1 MTNILTHRWTIMV
14 VWLVAGVSAFMMAIV
29 VGILMPSIRAE
40 LGLSP
45 AQQGFLGSSAFI
57 GNLILALPLS
67 WWTSQFRP
75 KPLTAITLVI
85 GAGLLALQGW
95 APSFAVLLV
104 GRLGFGVSTLAREP
118 ARALLMQQWFQPRE
132 FIIVNS
138 MYNALFGV
146 VVGGG
151 LAVTPFVLSAAG
163 DDWRTVLFAFCGL
176 ALLMALVWTAVGRE
190 RRDARAAAA
199 SESGG
204 RTDVIRSVLARRDL
218 WIAGLGFTGATL
230 GWSAFLNFYPTLMLD
245 EYGVSLNW
253 TGAILGLGIL
263 IGGLCGIAFS
273 YAIRGLPPARRKN
286 LVQALGVLMAAT
298 YFGMTRIDSPPLLAL
313 ASAANGVAWG
323 FWPILSSVPFYL
335 PGVRPRE
342 VAVAVSLIMT
352 TATFGTF
359 LGPTIAGTLQER
371 LGDLRTALSVVCFA
385 PLSLTVAGTLLR
397 IRAGDDDS
405 EERG

>member
-1 MTNILTHRWTIMV
+1 MV
-14 VWLVAGVSAFMMAIV
+14 VWLVSGVSAFMMAIV

-45 AQQGFLGSSAFI
+45 AQQGFLGSSAFV
-57 GNLILALPLS
+57 GNLILAIPLS

-75 KPLTAITLVI
+75 KPLTTVTLIIV
-85 GAGLLALQGW
+85 AALLAFQGW

-138 MYNALFGV
+138 MYNALFGL

-151 LAVTPFVLSAAG
+151 LAATPFVLSAAG
-163 DDWRTVLFAFCGL
+163 DDWRTVLFAFVGL

-190 RRDARAAAA
+190 RTADASPSTASSAARG
-199 SESGG
+199 SGG
-204 RTDVIRSVLARRDL
+204 RADIIRSVLARRDL

-245 EYGVSLNW
+245 EYGVPLTW

-263 IGGLCGIAFS
+263 IGGVCGVAFS
-273 YAIRGLPPARRKN
+273 YAIRGMPPARRKN
-286 LVQALGVLMAAT
+286 LVQALGVLMAAA
-298 YFGMTRIDSPPLLAL
+298 YFGMIRLESPPLLAL

-335 PGVRPRE
+335 PGMRPRE
-342 VAVAVSLIMT
+342 IAVAVSLIMT

-359 LGPTIAGTLQER
+359 LGPSIAGALQER
-371 LGDLRTALSVVCFA
+371 TGDLRAALTIICFA

-397 IRAGDDDS
+397 IRAGES
-405 EERG
+405 EE

>member
-1 MTNILTHRWTIMV
+1 MGKILAHRWTIML
-14 VWLVAGVSAFMMAIV
+14 VWLVSGVSAFMMAIV

-57 GNLILALPLS
+57 GNLILAIPLS

-75 KPLTAITLVI
+75 KPLTSVTMVV

-95 APSFAVLLV
+95 APNFAFLLV

-138 MYNALFGV
+138 VYNALFGL

-151 LAVTPFVLSAAG
+151 LATTPFILSAAG
-163 DDWRTVLFAFCGL
+163 NNWRTVLFAFVGM
-176 ALLMALVWTAVGRE
+176 ALLMALVWTAIGRE
-190 RRDARAAAA
+190 RRDARAV
-199 SESGG
+199 SRESGG
-204 RTDVIRSVLARRDL
+204 QREIIGRVLAYRDL
-218 WIAGLGFTGATL
+218 WIAGIGFTGATL
-230 GWSAFLNFYPTLMLD
+230 GWSAFLNFYPTLALD
-245 EYGVSLNW
+245 EYGAPLTR
-253 TGAILGLGIL
+253 TGAILGLGIF
-263 IGGLCGIAFS
+263 IGGLCGVAFS
-273 YAIRGLPPARRKN
+273 YAIIGMSPARRKN
-286 LVQALGVLMAAT
+286 LVQALGILMAAT
-298 YFGMTRIDSPPLLAL
+298 YFAMIRLDAPLPLAL

-335 PGVRPRE
+335 PGIRPRE

-359 LGPTIAGTLQER
+359 LGPTIAGALQER
-371 LGDLRTALSVVCFA
+371 LGDLRAALNIVCFA

-397 IRAGDDDS
+397 IRAGEDS
-405 EERG
+405 GGGG

>member
-1 MTNILTHRWTIMV
+1 MV
-14 VWLVAGVSAFMMAIV
+14 VWLVSGVSAFMMAIV

-45 AQQGFLGSSAFI
+45 AQQGFLGSSAFV
-57 GNLILALPLS
+57 GNLILAIPLS

-75 KPLTAITLVI
+75 KPLTTVTLVI
-85 GAGLLALQGW
+85 GAALLAFQGW

-138 MYNALFGV
+138 MYNALFGL

-151 LAVTPFVLSAAG
+151 LAATPFVLSAAG
-163 DDWRTVLFAFCGL
+163 DDWRTVLFAFVGL

-190 RRDARAAAA
+190 RTADAPTTASAA
-199 SESGG
+199 SRGSGG
-204 RTDVIRSVLARRDL
+204 RADIIRSVLARRDL

-245 EYGVSLNW
+245 EYGVPLTW

-263 IGGLCGIAFS
+263 IGGVCGVAFS
-273 YAIRGLPPARRKN
+273 YAIRGMPPARRKN
-286 LVQALGVLMAAT
+286 LVQALGVLMAAA
-298 YFGMTRIDSPPLLAL
+298 YFGMIRLESPPLLAL

-335 PGVRPRE
+335 PGMRPRE
-342 VAVAVSLIMT
+342 IAVAVSLIMT

-359 LGPTIAGTLQER
+359 LGPSIAGALQER
-371 LGDLRTALSVVCFA
+371 TGDLRAALTIICFA

-397 IRAGDDDS
+397 IRAGES
-405 EERG
+405 EE

>member
-1 MTNILTHRWTIMV
+1 MV
-14 VWLVAGVSAFMMAIV
+14 VWLVSGVSAFMMAIV

-45 AQQGFLGSSAFI
+45 AQQGFLGSSAFV
-57 GNLILALPLS
+57 GNLILAIPLS

-75 KPLTAITLVI
+75 KPLTTVTLII
-85 GAGLLALQGW
+85 GAGLLAFQGW

-138 MYNALFGV
+138 MYNALFGL

-151 LAVTPFVLSAAG
+151 LATTPFVLSAAG
-163 DDWRTVLFAFCGL
+163 DDWRTVLFAFVGL
-176 ALLMALVWTAVGRE
+176 ALLMALVWTAIGRE
-190 RRDARAAAA
+190 RTADAPSSTAAA
-199 SESGG
+199 SRESGG
-204 RTDVIRSVLARRDL
+204 RADIIRSVLARRDL

-245 EYGVSLNW
+245 EYDVPLTW

-263 IGGLCGIAFS
+263 IGGVCGVAFS
-273 YAIRGLPPARRKN
+273 YAIRGMPPARRKN

-298 YFGMTRIDSPPLLAL
+298 YFGMIRLDSPPLLAL

-335 PGVRPRE
+335 PGARPRE
-342 VAVAVSLIMT
+342 IAVAVSLIMT

-359 LGPTIAGTLQER
+359 LGPSIAGALQER
-371 LGDLRTALSVVCFA
+371 TGDLRAALTIICFA

-397 IRAGDDDS
+397 IRAGES
-405 EERG
+405 EE

>member
-1 MTNILTHRWTIMV
+1 MKNILTHRWTVMT
-14 VWLVAGVSAFMMAIV
+14 VWLVSGVSAFMMAIV

-45 AQQGFLGSSAFI
+45 AQQGFLGSSAFV
-57 GNLILALPLS
+57 GNLILAIPLS

-75 KPLTAITLVI
+75 KPLTAVTLVI
-85 GAGLLALQGW
+85 GAALLAFQGW
-95 APSFAVLLV
+95 APNFAVLLI

-138 MYNALFGV
+138 MYNALFGL

-151 LAVTPFVLSAAG
+151 LATTPFILDAAG
-163 DDWRTVLFAFCGL
+163 DDWRMVLFAFVGL
-176 ALLMALVWTAVGRE
+176 ALLMALLWTAIGRE
-190 RRDARAAAA
+190 RADARAA
-199 SESGG
+199 SRESGG
-204 RTDVIRSVLARRDL
+204 RLEIIGRVLSRRDL
-218 WIAGLGFTGATL
+218 WTAGLGFTGATL

-245 EYGVSLNW
+245 EYGVPLTW

-263 IGGLCGIAFS
+263 IGGVCGIAFG
-273 YAIRGLPPARRKN
+273 YAIIGMSPARRKN

-298 YFGMTRIDSPPLLAL
+298 YLAMIRLDAPLPLLAL

-335 PGVRPRE
+335 PGIRPRE

-359 LGPTIAGTLQER
+359 LGPSIAGALQER
-371 LGDLRTALSVVCFA
+371 LGDLRTALTIVCFA

-397 IRAGDDDS
+397 IRAGEDS
-405 EERG
+405 GGDG

>member
-1 MTNILTHRWTIMV
+1 MV
-14 VWLVAGVSAFMMAIV
+14 VWLISGVSAFMMAIV

-45 AQQGFLGSSAFI
+45 AQQGFLGSSAFV
-57 GNLILALPLS
+57 GNLILAIPLS

-75 KPLTAITLVI
+75 KPLTTVTLII
-85 GAGLLALQGW
+85 GAALLAFQGW

-138 MYNALFGV
+138 MYNALFGL

-151 LAVTPFVLSAAG
+151 LAATPFILGAAG
-163 DDWRTVLFAFCGL
+163 NDWRMVLFAFVGL
-176 ALLMALVWTAVGRE
+176 ALLMALIWTAIGRE
-190 RRDARAAAA
+190 RTADAPSTAAA
-199 SESGG
+199 SRESGG
-204 RTDVIRSVLARRDL
+204 RADIIRSVLARRDL

-245 EYGVSLNW
+245 EYDVPLTW

-263 IGGLCGIAFS
+263 IGGVCGIAFS
-273 YAIRGLPPARRKN
+273 YAIRGMPPARRKN

-298 YFGMTRIDSPPLLAL
+298 YFGMIRLDSPPLLAL

-335 PGVRPRE
+335 PGMRPRE

-359 LGPTIAGTLQER
+359 LGPSIAGALQER
-371 LGDLRTALSVVCFA
+371 TGDLRAALNIICFA

-397 IRAGDDDS
+397 IRAGES
-405 EERG
+405 EE